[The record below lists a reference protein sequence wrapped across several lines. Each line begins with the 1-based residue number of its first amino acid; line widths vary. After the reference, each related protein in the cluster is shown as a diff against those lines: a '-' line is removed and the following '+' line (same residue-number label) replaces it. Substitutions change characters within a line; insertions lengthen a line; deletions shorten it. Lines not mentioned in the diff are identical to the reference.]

1 MQAGQSKPLSQAI
14 AEAAELAERAAIAL
28 RYDDMSPFKR
38 PLRDDVAD
46 GRVAVGAMDGWTVDV
61 PVRA

>member
-1 MQAGQSKPLSQAI
+1 MQTPQSKPLSQAI

-38 PLRDDVAD
+38 PLMRHVPD
-46 GRVAVGAMDGWTVDV
+46 GRAAVGAMDGWTIDV
-61 PVRA
+61 PVRG